1 VTEPRTSLIVPLM
14 KARVPAEVQLEF
26 PLPPGEEPIREP
38 FAGELYVT
46 YALELAGER
55 GAAGPLRPETGGRR
69 YEHVAR
75 RHCADLG
82 IAPEDLRRLAT
93 LNLRNLRP
101 DLRMGWYPDARAVT
115 VSLGPPSPSG
125 RTSPSGPSGTSGPS
139 GSAPSGTGAD
149 AAGGLEAGLLLDDGF
164 LEKLSQDVEGD
175 LVVATPARDVFVA
188 SGTGHPDGLEKLR
201 WAVERVWA
209 EDRDQDDDPAWDVP
223 AGHLLTR
230 DLMMWREGRWA
241 VLAPATPV

>member
-26 PLPPGEEPIREP
+26 PLPPEEEPIREP
-38 FAGELYVT
+38 FAGDLYIT
-46 YALELAGER
+46 YALELTAER
-55 GAAGPLRPETGGRR
+55 GAAAGPLRPEAGGRR
-69 YEHVAR
+69 YEYVAR
-75 RHCADLG
+75 RHCAELG
-82 IAPEDLRRLAT
+82 IAPEELRRLAT

-115 VSLGPPSPSG
+115 VSLGGPSAPSEPSPASPGPQTPPPGLTPPSPSPG
-125 RTSPSGPSGTSGPS
+125 LPS
-139 GSAPSGTGAD
+139 
-149 AAGGLEAGLLLDDGF
+149 AGGLEAGLLLDDGF
-164 LEKLSQDVEGD
+164 LEKLAQDVEGD

-188 SGTGHPDGLEKLR
+188 SGTGHPDGMEKLR
-201 WAVERVWA
+201 WAVERVWS
-209 EDRDQDDDPAWDVP
+209 EDRGEDDDPNWDVP

-241 VLAPATPV
+241 ALAHA